1 MGRIKVM
8 HVIRPSQGGIRNHLL
23 TLVGE
28 SDRNRF
34 EHMVACPE
42 GMAGQFAQRVKT
54 YPLPLEGDISLAGDL
69 AAAKKLFCLFR
80 DCRVDIVHAHGSKAG
95 LVGRPAALL
104 AGVPAVVMTVHNSIF
119 HHHLPGWKVSL
130 FAASERFLAG
140 YTARIIA
147 VSEALRRELIDREG
161 VRPERVVTVYNGI
174 APEAFCSGPDREYL
188 ERVTGIPAGR
198 KLVGTV
204 ARLAPQKG
212 LKYLLN
218 AASLLSARGEE
229 LSFVIV
235 GDGPLRKE
243 LEKEVSD
250 LDLPGRVFFTG
261 QRRDVDRLMPCF
273 DVFVLPSVSEG
284 LPLTILEAMAAGRP
298 VVSTRVGGIPEVIE
312 EGVSGLLVDP
322 GDIEGLAR
330 AIAYIA
336 GDEEIARRM
345 GGQGRERVVKHFNS
359 RKMAGDTDSIYNGL
373 AYGGI
378 KFFNNRG

>member
-8 HVIRPSQGGIRNHLL
+8 HVIRPSQGGIRNHLI

-28 SDRNRF
+28 SDRDRF

-42 GMAGQFAQRVKT
+42 DMAGYFSQRVKT
-54 YPLPLEGDISLAGDL
+54 YPMSLEGDISPAGDL
-69 AAAKKLFCLFR
+69 AAAKKLFSFFR
-80 DCRVDIVHAHGSKAG
+80 KCRVDIVHTHGSKAG

-161 VRPERVVTVYNGI
+161 VSPERVVTVYNGI
-174 APEAFCSGPDREYL
+174 APDAFCIGPDREYL

-198 KLVGTV
+198 KVVGTV

-212 LKYLLN
+212 LKYLLK
-218 AASLLSARGEE
+218 AASRLSARGEG
-229 LSFVIV
+229 LSYVIV
-235 GDGPLRKE
+235 GDGPLRGE
-243 LEKEVSD
+243 LEKEV
-250 LDLPGRVFFTG
+250 LDLNLSGRVFFTG
-261 QRRDVDRLMPCF
+261 QRLDVHRLMPCF

-298 VVSTRVGGIPEVIE
+298 VISTRVGGIPEVIE
-312 EGVSGLLVDP
+312 DGVNGLLVNP
-322 GDIEGLAR
+322 GDASGLAR
-330 AIAYIA
+330 AIEYIT
-336 GDEEIARRM
+336 GDEEISRRM
-345 GGQGRERVVKHFNS
+345 GGQARERVVKHFNS
-359 RKMAGDTDSIYNGL
+359 RKMAGDTDSIYNRL
-373 AYGGI
+373 ASGGS
-378 KFFNNRG
+378 KTF